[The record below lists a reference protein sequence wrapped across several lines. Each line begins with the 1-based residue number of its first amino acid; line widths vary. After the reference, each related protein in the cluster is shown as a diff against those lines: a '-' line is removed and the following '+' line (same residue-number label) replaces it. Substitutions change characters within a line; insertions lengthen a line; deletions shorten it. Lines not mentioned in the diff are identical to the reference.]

1 MAGFRDIP
9 NSESWWY
16 VVGVNAITG
25 GQSVIPQIP
34 SRRPLDGCIPALA
47 PCALQQ
53 SLARE
58 Q

>member
-1 MAGFRDIP
+1 MAGFRYIS
-9 NSESWWY
+9 NSERWSY
-16 VVGVNAITG
+16 VLDVNAIAG
-25 GQSVIPQIP
+25 GQTVIPQIP

-58 Q
+58 H